1 MIVYHGST
9 LCVENPLVG
18 VCLDNLDFGKGFY
31 LTDICEQA
39 ISWAKRVAITG
50 YYHLKPTTKPGST
63 SLWLPGVA
71 SVVGLIMT

>member
-18 VCLDNLDFGKGFY
+18 VCRDNLDFGKGFY

-39 ISWAKRVAITG
+39 ISWAKRVAI
-50 YYHLKPTTKPGST
+50 
-63 SLWLPGVA
+63 
-71 SVVGLIMT
+71 I

>member
-18 VCLDNLDFGKGFY
+18 VCRDNLDFGKGFY

-39 ISWAKRVAITG
+39 ISWAKRVA
-50 YYHLKPTTKPGST
+50 LLCTTNRTHT
-63 SLWLPGVA
+63 S
-71 SVVGLIMT
+71 INMN